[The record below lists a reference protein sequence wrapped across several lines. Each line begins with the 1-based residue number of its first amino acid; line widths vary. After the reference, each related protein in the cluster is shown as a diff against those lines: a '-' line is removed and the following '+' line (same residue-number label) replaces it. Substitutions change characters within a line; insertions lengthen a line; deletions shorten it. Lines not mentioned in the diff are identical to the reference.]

1 MSVILGYVVALINP
15 RVQWQSDKDTWFQT
29 QANISLPLFNQRKIS
44 ILNDTTTLMKNN
56 AKITGTS
63 YESPRNERRGR
74 DEQDKNVSVKEK
86 NG

>member
-1 MSVILGYVVALINP
+1 
-15 RVQWQSDKDTWFQT
+15 
-29 QANISLPLFNQRKIS
+29 
-44 ILNDTTTLMKNN
+44 MKNN